1 MENVQLNGVAP
12 QQPGLSEFERQY
24 FLQTRQEIDTE
35 KQERN
40 KILNY
45 AIVALGA
52 VALTFSRVDNPL
64 SPLRSP
70 AALCFYYPFLLFVS
84 ILIAARRAK
93 MRQISDRW
101 FVLRGILAARSEPK
115 GWVPL
120 EKIVCDGFDN
130 KRYLAEDRLL
140 HLGLSLVP
148 YSLIGLVAY
157 GLCWYWPILVVL
169 PVMAHLIGCDLWLRK
184 QVKRPKTTTEST
196 VAPRISRNGA
206 G

>member
-1 MENVQLNGVAP
+1 MENVQPKGVAP
-12 QQPGLSEFERQY
+12 QQPGLSEFEQQY
-24 FLQTRQEIDTE
+24 FIQTRQEIDAE

-45 AIVALGA
+45 AIIALGA

-70 AALCFYYPFLLFVS
+70 VALCFYYPFLLFVS

-93 MRQISDRW
+93 IRQIFDRW

-120 EKIVCDGFDN
+120 EKVVCDGFHD

-148 YSLIGLVAY
+148 YSLIGLVAS
-157 GLCWYWPILVVL
+157 GLRWYLAIPAVL
-169 PVMAHLIGCDLWLRK
+169 LATAHLIGCDLWLRR
-184 QVKRPKTTTEST
+184 QVKRPNTTPEST
-196 VAPRISRNGA
+196 AAEHPV
-206 G
+206 